1 MVKITNIIDS
11 RMNNIEVLTL
21 MTGLINVKH
30 FTKFYLQGDSYQV
43 RVDHHFYPSTY
54 YGDSYEHLIYINNI
68 LVFQKFLNNYKIE
81 SNITD
86 VKDLLRNRTCDEDED
101 EDEDITKN
109 PPYAYRMW
117 SVIHG
122 IPVVINGDYE
132 DGELITTVYYDQFK
146 LSVDGEAQKDE
157 FGTVL
162 AEIICPCEYE
172 ELKDHARCIEKTL
185 WVVYYFDRITKEFRH
200 CEDDYEDDE
209 ENDEE
214 NDGDDERHEFNNE
227 TQTISI
233 DEIQYFLVDND
244 LYNFVTNEYVRKYK
258 KYVTTAII
266 PAVIPAVIPDII
278 QDIIPVLS
286 TIDVDTDDDTDVE
299 TDDDTDD
306 DTIDDTNDDTNDD
319 DDYEYI
325 ETVETFIN
333 GTCFLRSITSG
344 EIYDRDTHEFI
355 GNYIEQTNTI
365 AYRQ

>member
-1 MVKITNIIDS
+1 MVNQEITNLIDC

-30 FTKFYLQGDSYQV
+30 FTKFYLKGDSYHV

-68 LVFQKFLNNYKIE
+68 LVFQRFINNYKIE
-81 SNITD
+81 SNITN
-86 VKDLLRNRTCDEDED
+86 VKDLLRNRTRDEDED
-101 EDEDITKN
+101 EDEDEDKTNN

-117 SVIHG
+117 SLIHG

-132 DGELITTVYYDQFK
+132 DGELITVVYYDQFA

-172 ELKDHARCIEKTL
+172 ELKEHARCIKKTL
-185 WVVYYFDRITKEFRH
+185 WAVYYFDRITKQFRH
-200 CEDDYEDDE
+200 CDDDYED
-209 ENDEE
+209 DEE

-233 DEIQYFLVDND
+233 GQIQYFLVDNE

-258 KYVTTAII
+258 NYVTTA
-266 PAVIPAVIPDII
+266 VKQDII
-278 QDIIPVLS
+278 QDIIP
-286 TIDVDTDDDTDVE
+286 TE
-299 TDDDTDD
+299 TDTTPTLDLAYAKSKLFRETELHKPIVTDS
-306 DTIDDTNDDTNDD
+306 DD
-319 DDYEYI
+319 DDDDEYI
-325 ETVETFIN
+325 ETFEIIIN
-333 GTCFLRSITSG
+333 GKSFLKCISDD
-344 EIYDRDTHEFI
+344 IYDRDTHQFLGYYLQE
-355 GNYIEQTNTI
+355 TNTI